1 MRISATGPIVASELV
16 GDQML
21 QFLTAVRPQRISP

>member
-1 MRISATGPIVASELV
+1 VAGELI